1 MTVPVMAA
9 DPRYEGAAV
18 VGTVAYAVPE
28 LGAKAIEI
36 FPPTTTTV
44 PMTGSSAGRFTFYG
58 LE

>member
-1 MTVPVMAA
+1 MRALA
-9 DPRYEGAAV
+9 L